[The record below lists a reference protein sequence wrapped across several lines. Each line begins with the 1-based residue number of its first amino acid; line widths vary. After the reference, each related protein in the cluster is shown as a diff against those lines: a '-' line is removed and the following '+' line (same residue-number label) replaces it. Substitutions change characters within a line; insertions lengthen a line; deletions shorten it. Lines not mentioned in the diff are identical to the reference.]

1 MFNQPSVTFMKSSYI
16 HLFFAAAATSFLSA
30 CGGGNAPE
38 IAITSLKD
46 RQPASTQPVAQP
58 GLAPLRIVATPNPN
72 VFALLLAMAR
82 QPALPVSLIPI
93 GDGGQ
98 IDSTFAAGQGDALL
112 AMTYTMAKKVVS
124 GKVPDLQLLRV
135 NLWRGF
141 SELAPSAAG
150 VTSFSQ
156 LVGKGLLV
164 SGPTSGGKGGGPDL
178 IFQAA
183 LKRAGYGVADFKV
196 CYLPVMQAA
205 PMMAEQQNMNS
216 NAACDP
222 SFNFPPAGISLVEP
236 AATGMVM
243 QTLMPSSANAVKL
256 ERAIDVQSL
265 FTGYNAW
272 PASQLPHGGLA
283 VLGAVLDDPA
293 RQATLSAVLTA
304 YDAAVR
310 EIAAASSL
318 RQRMEIA
325 NIVSAGITKYYGN
338 LGLALPAP
346 VIAAALTRN
355 ELVVRSDLSLAA
367 VQTDLNRFLTEV
379 VGSPPPATFY
389 RTQGF

>member
-112 AMTYTMAKKVVS
+112 AMTYTMAKKVIS

-196 CYLPVMQAA
+196 CYLPVIQFSACGHLLGGASCDRYGDADADAFVSQRSKVGAGHRRPVLVHRLQRLARISTAA
-205 PMMAEQQNMNS
+205 WRS
-216 NAACDP
+216 
-222 SFNFPPAGISLVEP
+222 SGAG
-236 AATGMVM
+236 
-243 QTLMPSSANAVKL
+243 
-256 ERAIDVQSL
+256 
-265 FTGYNAW
+265 
-272 PASQLPHGGLA
+272 GG
-283 VLGAVLDDPA
+283 
-293 RQATLSAVLTA
+293 
-304 YDAAVR
+304 
-310 EIAAASSL
+310 
-318 RQRMEIA
+318 
-325 NIVSAGITKYYGN
+325 AG
-338 LGLALPAP
+338 
-346 VIAAALTRN
+346 
-355 ELVVRSDLSLAA
+355 
-367 VQTDLNRFLTEV
+367 
-379 VGSPPPATFY
+379 
-389 RTQGF
+389 